1 MSGEFQGYYDRGMK
15 SDDRDEAYEEVMTM
29 TEAELVAELAEQ
41 GETLESNA
49 VKMQAIFH
57 RAKAEAEMRLVIK
70 AWLKCPAEK
79 RPSPA
84 ALGQRIADIA
94 TDLTRKA

>member
-1 MSGEFQGYYDRGMK
+1 MVSELTT
-15 SDDRDEAYEEVMTM
+15 RDLIYEEVMAM
-29 TEAELVAELAEQ
+29 SEDELQAELAKE

-49 VKMQAIFH
+49 IKMRAIVEK
-57 RAKAEAEMRLVIK
+57 AKSEADMRLAIR
-70 AWLKCPAEK
+70 AWLKCPVEK

-94 TDLTRKA
+94 AAYNELGMA